1 MVSEKKEAVEE
12 EVIVEEVE
20 LMEDQERHVLASK
33 TITKHLPWAAGAG
46 LVPVPG
52 LDLAGISAIQIKM
65 LADIAQI
72 YDIPF
77 KKEAAKTIISSLI
90 AAVVPAGMAHTAS
103 SLVKAVPGVGTIL
116 GMTTGAAFAA
126 ASTYALGKVFTQHFE
141 SGGNLITLNPV
152 AAREYFKAEF
162 ETAVVNQK
170 AGTNAAA
177 DDKQTAK
184 TS

>member
-1 MVSEKKEAVEE
+1 M
-12 EVIVEEVE
+12 
-20 LMEDQERHVLASK
+20 R
-33 TITKHLPWAAGAG
+33 G
-46 LVPVPG
+46 
-52 LDLAGISAIQIKM
+52 
-65 LADIAQI
+65 
-72 YDIPF
+72 
-77 KKEAAKTIISSLI
+77 
-90 AAVVPAGMAHTAS
+90 
-103 SLVKAVPGVGTIL
+103 GV
-116 GMTTGAAFAA
+116 
-126 ASTYALGKVFTQHFE
+126 FE